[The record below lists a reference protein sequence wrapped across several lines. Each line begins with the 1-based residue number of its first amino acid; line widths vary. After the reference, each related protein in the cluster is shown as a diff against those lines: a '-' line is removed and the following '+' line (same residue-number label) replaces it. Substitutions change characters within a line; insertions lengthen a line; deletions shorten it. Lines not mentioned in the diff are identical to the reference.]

1 MDVHWGGPLFRGKKR
16 VGSALGGHT
25 TADGSLSFPRGSS
38 SFSPASNASR
48 SLRKSR
54 FRPRRSST
62 RTGFSPRRCIMVGR
76 RECDEEASAGGRMDR
91 GESSASGPK
100 GNDRHRNDFPRSFP
114 TLPFAFFL
122 HVLRSSTVHRRGSAS
137 LGAAIAERN
146 AMRDS
151 RGPYDY
157 SLPGVEGCRGRKRTP
172 RKRCVSRI
180 SDGPPT
186 PDRCAQGKKQPPL
199 VGACLFPHRAV
210 PPRRSSSSWSFSPP

>member
-1 MDVHWGGPLFRGKKR
+1 
-16 VGSALGGHT
+16 
-25 TADGSLSFPRGSS
+25 
-38 SFSPASNASR
+38 
-48 SLRKSR
+48 
-54 FRPRRSST
+54 
-62 RTGFSPRRCIMVGR
+62 
-76 RECDEEASAGGRMDR
+76 MDR